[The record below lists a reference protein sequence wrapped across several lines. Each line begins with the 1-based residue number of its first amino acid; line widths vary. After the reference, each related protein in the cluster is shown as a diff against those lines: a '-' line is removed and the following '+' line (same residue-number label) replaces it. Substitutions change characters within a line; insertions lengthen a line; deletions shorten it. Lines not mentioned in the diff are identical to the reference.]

1 MGSSQLPSLHAF
13 LSPSPTRG
21 NVAHYP
27 LAPHQCPQ
35 GPASTPTPRCAPA
48 PEWTH
53 LYLLQAATPGPKQ
66 LPVAADP
73 NTDILT
79 APVVGGGKLSAGPRA
94 GRGGPSRECPPL
106 GMLMS
111 SGDSSVLTR
120 GRQDTLCQVS
130 LFRPRTGWP
139 GKPGGAYP
147 SCRLGRH
154 IILSVPSSITGSTYI
169 TLCLQ
174 EIMI

>member
-1 MGSSQLPSLHAF
+1 MGTGVRQKGAAAGTQVTALKHGYSSSVVGDLGRQGYVTPQHRHPHS
-13 LSPSPTRG
+13 TRG
-21 NVAHYP
+21 
-27 LAPHQCPQ
+27 
-35 GPASTPTPRCAPA
+35 
-48 PEWTH
+48 
-53 LYLLQAATPGPKQ
+53 
-66 LPVAADP
+66 
-73 NTDILT
+73 
-79 APVVGGGKLSAGPRA
+79 GGWEAECRTTCWQ
-94 GRGGPSRECPPL
+94 RGPSRECPPL